1 MSAFAGILRL
11 HRGQADLD
19 LAERMAA
26 AFRHRGPAD
35 EGSYQSPD
43 GSLAL
48 AVGQTGQPISNETH
62 DVWLTLDG
70 AIYNHRALRHSLELD
85 GHRFRGGADA
95 EVALHGYE
103 QWGMAFLEHL
113 AGDFALALWDDR
125 RDRLVLAR
133 DRLGR
138 RPLFFA
144 EQGCTLSFASAL
156 PPLAEALDG
165 PRRLDARAL
174 AAFLAY
180 GHVLPPLTL
189 ISGIHKLAPGEMLVA
204 DRDGPPYRT
213 RWASGPVDE
222 RRAAAVRSQGGDRHI
237 GNLRTLIECSI
248 ADRLMG
254 DASVGA
260 LIGPGLDGGITA
272 GIMTRLTGRPVVAV
286 TVVDRGALDGAA
298 AGDARL
304 LAHTAH
310 AQLHE
315 VTVAEEEAADA
326 LPQLAARLAEPLGD
340 PAALLWWWAGRGC
353 AEAGLSAAL
362 AGEGADELLAA
373 LPCYHRGEG
382 LLPRLRAW
390 FSGHRRPAAP
400 PPLPGA
406 SEPNWDTLL
415 GPAAR
420 AAACGHEMHHDI
432 SRAVELPRWLAAD
445 RQGAACWLDLTGR
458 VAETVCPRTDAMTMA
473 HGVATR
479 LPYLDD
485 ALVAYATA
493 VPARHRSPAGAPKLL
508 FRRAMADLVPYELQ
522 SRLLTPPSLPL
533 ARWLAAGPLSAAVER
548 VIAASNLFRHEV
560 LAAEPAR
567 QLLAQHRQD
576 GERCPILFALLV
588 LAEFYDRLGLDG
600 VAPRESAWNGAAELP
615 LYSRS

>member
-26 AFRHRGPAD
+26 SFRHRGPAD

-48 AVGQTGQPISNETH
+48 AVSQNDQPLSNETH

-85 GHRFRGGADA
+85 GHRFRSGADA

-144 EQGCTLSFASAL
+144 EQGCALSFASAL
-156 PPLAEALDG
+156 PPLTESLEG

-174 AAFLAY
+174 AAFLAF

-189 ISGIHKLAPGEMLVA
+189 ISGVHKLAPGEMLVA

-213 RWASGPVDE
+213 RWAGGPVDE
-222 RRAAAVRSQGGDRHI
+222 RRAAAVRSQGGDRHV
-237 GNLRTLIECSI
+237 GNLRTLIECSV

-254 DASVGA
+254 EPRVGA
-260 LIGPGLDGGITA
+260 LIGPGLDGGVTA

-286 TVVDRGALDGAA
+286 TVVDRDAPDGAA
-298 AGDARL
+298 AGAARL
-304 LAHTAH
+304 LAHAAR

-315 VTVAEEEAADA
+315 VTVDQEEAAEV
-326 LPQLAARLAEPLGD
+326 LPRLAARLAEPLGD

-362 AGEGADELLAA
+362 AGEGADEMLAA
-373 LPCYHRGEG
+373 LPCYRRGDG
-382 LLPRLRAW
+382 VLPRLRAW
-390 FSGHRRPAAP
+390 LSHNRRPAAP
-400 PPLPGA
+400 LPPGA
-406 SEPNWDTLL
+406 SEPDWDMLL
-415 GPAAR
+415 GPAAL
-420 AAACGHEMHHDI
+420 AAACGRETHHDI

-445 RQGAACWLDLTGR
+445 RQGAAGWLDLTGR
-458 VAETVCPRTDAMTMA
+458 VAETVCPRADAMTMA
-473 HGVATR
+473 HGVTTR

-493 VPARHRSPAGAPKLL
+493 VPGRHRSPAGAPKLL
-508 FRRAMADLVPYELQ
+508 FRRAVADLVPYELQ
-522 SRLLTPPSLPL
+522 CRTFTPPSLPL
-533 ARWLAAGPLSAAVER
+533 GRWLETGPLSAAVER
-548 VIAASNLFRHEV
+548 IIATSNLFRHEV
-560 LAAEPAR
+560 LAAGPAR
-567 QLLAQHRQD
+567 GLLARHRQD
-576 GERCPILFALLV
+576 GGHAPTLFALLM
-588 LAEFYDRLGLDG
+588 LAEFYDGLGLDG
-600 VAPRESAWNGAAELP
+600 IAPRESAWNGSAELP